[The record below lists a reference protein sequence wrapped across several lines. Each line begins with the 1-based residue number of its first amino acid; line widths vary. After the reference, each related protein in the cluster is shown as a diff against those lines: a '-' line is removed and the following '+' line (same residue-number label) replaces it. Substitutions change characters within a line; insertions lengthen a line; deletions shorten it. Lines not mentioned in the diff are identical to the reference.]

1 MYTHKTKYCCS
12 RWPISAPDTVYN
24 YSINSLPLIM
34 RDGWGE
40 QNNKYKRNNS
50 DQSQRN
56 GCNNRQ
62 RHTNNTPEPQHTG
75 QIRTVCVGRHCCWR
89 LSPFFCVFHP
99 LLSLPAGQKSNKKK
113 QVYNRTMQVWIPFF
127 VLSVFFIFFFRFL
140 SFASIPLVLQFA
152 KSHCNHT

>member
-12 RWPISAPDTVYN
+12 RWPISAPDTVYH

-34 RDGWGE
+34 RDDGGRTTNTSATI
-40 QNNKYKRNNS
+40 QTKA
-50 DQSQRN
+50 

-127 VLSVFFIFFFRFL
+127 VLSVFFIFFFFRFL

-152 KSHCNHT
+152 KSHRNHT